1 MKKKGIIIFCALM
14 LIAAAITA
22 VLLRDDKLPAPS
34 QASLDYIASEFN
46 GLTLD
51 ESIDKVQSEKQQFD
65 FFIQMGGNDNLY
77 DKRTLVIPSDDEYKV
92 PYSILPVDE
101 YQQAFNEMITSLSF
115 NQDIYYE
122 YSLITLNIKDMPSKK
137 QPTVKIKKIT
147 YMDGSEELSGESIS
161 EELKLDS
168 DKTVKSIDVSVTY
181 SYISALDSYH
191 LSADKTDI
199 TEPGFTLKLAAV
211 DKNYLSYT
219 RDGDLNIIA
228 EDISD
233 KNGKILSSSSCV
245 RGDVGFTD
253 KMSGF
258 VNSADKVSKKNNKDK
273 NELIYRIATYYEQ
286 FEKEINESSLY
297 QVACLFHG
305 TPAAVT
311 VYSVKD
317 SAKEN
322 SEITIVP
329 KHVVLYPVVEDE
341 KSKVFYIIDQNGNK
355 IVNNGRERLY
365 AVTPPYFYTE
375 HTEQRKD
382 DDGGEYDITRYRLYK
397 LDAQNKKLEQT
408 AEIKD
413 ILKVSDNSFVTHDSN
428 AIVLYNKNNEKPV
441 VFSDNYSRIN
451 LLEFDD
457 GRTGFFEFQ
466 DKQGYHI
473 INDKGIHI
481 LPVTDYSIDNGGDNS
496 LLFSPG
502 FFIED
507 KINTADKRFYFINP
521 EGNIFLTLNG
531 YDKVYAIKNN
541 MIHVSRE
548 KSHGFTDLQG
558 KEVIPLIY
566 EDARDFDNGYALVKK
581 EDHWGVI
588 NTQGEVVIPFKYN
601 THNSRSTSN
610 GLTSYGIDDKDYTM
624 TELLNAN
631 GLKTENVPKTAH

>member
-1 MKKKGIIIFCALM
+1 MKKKGIIVFCALV
-14 LIAAAITA
+14 LIVVIIVA
-22 VLLRDDKLPAPS
+22 VFLRDNKLPAPS

-51 ESIDKVQSEKQQFD
+51 ESIEKIQSEKQQFD
-65 FFIQMGGNDNLY
+65 FFIQMGGDDNLY
-77 DKRTLVIPSDDEYKV
+77 DKRMLVMPSDDEYKI

-115 NQDIYYE
+115 SQDIYYG
-122 YSLITLNIKDMPSKK
+122 YSLITLNIKRMPSKQ
-137 QPTVKIKKIT
+137 QPTVRIKKIT
-147 YMDGSEELSGESIS
+147 YMDGSEELSDENIS
-161 EELKLDS
+161 EELKLDN
-168 DKTVKSIDVSVTY
+168 DKTVKNIDVNVMY

-199 TEPGFTLKLAAV
+199 TEPGFTLKLAGA

-219 RDGDLNIIA
+219 REGDLDIIA

-253 KMSGF
+253 KMNQFING
-258 VNSADKVSKKNNKDK
+258 ADKVSKKHNKDK
-273 NELIYRIATYYEQ
+273 DELIYRISAYYEQ

-329 KHVVLYPVVEDE
+329 EHVVLYPVVEDE
-341 KSKVFYIIDQNGNK
+341 KSKVFYIIDQDGNK

-375 HTEQRKD
+375 HTEERKD
-382 DDGGEYDITRYRLYK
+382 DDGGKYDITRYWLYK
-397 LDAQNKKLEQT
+397 LDTKNKKLEQI
-408 AEIKD
+408 AEMES
-413 ILKVSDNSFVTHDSN
+413 ILNVSDDAFTTRDSN
-428 AIVLYNKNNEKPV
+428 AIVLYNKHNEKPV
-441 VFSDNYSRIN
+441 VFSGNYSRIN

-457 GRTGFFEFQ
+457 GRAGFFEFQ

-473 INDKGIHI
+473 INDKGMHI
-481 LPVTDYSIDNGGDNS
+481 LPVTDYSIDKGGNNS

-502 FFIED
+502 FF
-507 KINTADKRFYFINP
+507 Y
-521 EGNIFLTLNG
+521 
-531 YDKVYAIKNN
+531 
-541 MIHVSRE
+541 
-548 KSHGFTDLQG
+548 
-558 KEVIPLIY
+558 
-566 EDARDFDNGYALVKK
+566 
-581 EDHWGVI
+581 
-588 NTQGEVVIPFKYN
+588 
-601 THNSRSTSN
+601 
-610 GLTSYGIDDKDYTM
+610 
-624 TELLNAN
+624 
-631 GLKTENVPKTAH
+631 